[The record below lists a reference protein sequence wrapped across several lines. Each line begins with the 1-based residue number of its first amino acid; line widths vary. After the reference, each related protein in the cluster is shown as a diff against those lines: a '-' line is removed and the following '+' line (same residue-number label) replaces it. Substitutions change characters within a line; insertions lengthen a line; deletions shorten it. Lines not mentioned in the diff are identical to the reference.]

1 MTTTTHSLGTIEH
14 LDPTTLVID
23 VNVRPSAGIDPGFV
37 QSIRENGVLVPV
49 VASRDEQGNVLVRMG
64 QRRTL
69 GAREAGAASIPVYIV
84 EGDDSTVERII
95 RQMAENDHRDGLTAS
110 DRAAAFQQLAFE
122 GMSVTAIAKRTGTK
136 AKEVKTAIAV
146 AENPTAA
153 SAINEHPLTLDQAAV
168 LIEFEDDED
177 TRDNLIATAL
187 GNPGQFAHAAQ
198 RARDDRARAR
208 AKAQKEAELAEAGW
222 EILDRDRGYYETDLA
237 RLTELVTAEGERA
250 TVERIENV
258 EGRCVYVNVGWNG
271 DIHPIYYIRDPKA
284 AGLHKANASGNAG
297 GPMTDEQ
304 KAERRALI
312 ANNKAW
318 ASAETVRREW
328 LAAFLARKTLP
339 KDAAA
344 FVATALTTVH
354 STVGHAVQNGNGLAH
369 DLLGIQRGSYG
380 RDNLAPLVER
390 TPAKA
395 AHVALAIVLGGIE
408 DSTGKH
414 TWRYPTERDAAYF
427 RRLAA
432 WGYAL
437 SDVEQIVIDT
447 IDAKATNA
455 TIDQTDQDDQP
466 DEVDSFDQVDGE
478 D

>member
-1 MTTTTHSLGTIEH
+1 MNTTTHNLGTVEQI
-14 LDPTTLVID
+14 DPQALVIEA
-23 VNVRPSAGIDPGFV
+23 NVRTSAPVTPEFV
-37 QSIRENGVLVPV
+37 RSIRENGVLTPV
-49 VASRDEQGNVLVRMG
+49 LARRDENGNVLVRAG

-69 GAREAGAASIPVYIV
+69 ASREAGLSAIPVYV
-84 EGDDSTVERII
+84 VDADETTAERII
-95 RQMAENDHRDGLTAS
+95 QQLVENDQREALTGS
-110 DRAAAFQQLAFE
+110 DRIAAFQQLAFE
-122 GMSVTAIAKRTGTK
+122 GMPVATIARRLGTK
-136 AKEVKTAIAV
+136 TKEVKTALTV

-153 SAINEHPLTLDQAAV
+153 SAVAEHPITLDQAAT
-168 LIEFEDDED
+168 LIEFEDDPD
-177 TRDNLIATAL
+177 TTAALIKTATTEPA
-187 GNPGQFAHAAQ
+187 QFAHAVQ
-198 RARDDRARAR
+198 RARDERTRARIKAESVADLTAR
-208 AKAQKEAELAEAGW
+208 GY
-222 EILDRDRGYYETDLA
+222 EILDQSYFHEGPITNIRDLR
-237 RLTELVTAEGERA
+237 TAEGERV
-250 TVERIENV
+250 TVEQVEQI
-258 EGRCVYVNVGWNG
+258 EGRAAHVTVHHGHDEASITYFVTN
-271 DIHPIYYIRDPKA
+271 PKA
-284 AGLHKANASGNAG
+284 VGLRKEGGAAS

-304 KAERRALI
+304 KAERRELI

-328 LAAFLARKTLP
+328 LTAFLARKTLP

-414 TWRYPTERDAAYF
+414 TWRNPVERDALYF

-432 WGYAL
+432 WGYTL
-437 SDVEQIVIDT
+437 SEVEQIIVDT
-447 IDAKATNA
+447 IDVKA
-455 TIDQTDQDDQP
+455 TIDYTDKEYNMS
-466 DEVDSFDQVDGE
+466 EVDTFDQVDGE